1 MISNWF
7 QGCHYRTGNSGW
19 KASSFQLPNHIS
31 RIHLPSKTG
40 LMALMALMGC
50 SSAAPN
56 LSSFWSSSFNREST
70 SWSQSLWRAHM
81 LTRRVLQDG
90 EVMGWCAGARCVL
103 KDTVKENE
111 ASQISKTSWW
121 QAKSSR
127 NPCIPTEAHQ
137 EKNMKSACSSS
148 SSFSGT
154 SVRSGEGEVVSAVS
168 ERSRRSHS
176 SRSSEDAEMMFLR
189 LFWDPRICV
198 FHLPFLSIPIHSHQF
213 SLKVSLSKTSSS
225 GGAAAGLSTA
235 AAAAAAAAAASSS
248 AFGSK
253 DNNSNNGIF

>member
-7 QGCHYRTGNSGW
+7 QGCHYRTTGNSGW

-81 LTRRVLQDG
+81 LTRLARWGGHGLMRWCKVCFERHCEG
-90 EVMGWCAGARCVL
+90 EWSITNIKNKLVTSKIL
-103 KDTVKENE
+103 KESMYPNR
-111 ASQISKTSWW
+111 SP
-121 QAKSSR
+121 SR
-127 NPCIPTEAHQ
+127 EEHEIRL
-137 EKNMKSACSSS
+137 ACSSS

-198 FHLPFLSIPIHSHQF
+198 FHLPFPIHSYPFPSVFSKGFPFQDLLFRRRSSRSLYSRSRSRCCSFLF
-213 SLKVSLSKTSSS
+213 SLW
-225 GGAAAGLSTA
+225 
-235 AAAAAAAAAASSS
+235 
-248 AFGSK
+248 
-253 DNNSNNGIF
+253 